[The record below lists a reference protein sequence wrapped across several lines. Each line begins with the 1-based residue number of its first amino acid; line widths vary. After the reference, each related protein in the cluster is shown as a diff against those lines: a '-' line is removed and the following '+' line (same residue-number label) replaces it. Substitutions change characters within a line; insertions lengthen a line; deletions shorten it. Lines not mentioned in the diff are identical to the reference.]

1 MHNKK
6 TSVVHILEPF
16 VGGVRTWVCTVLVR
30 LVENGFDVT
39 LICSLNRSCPDDDA
53 QIRKLRDAGI
63 KVHIVPMTRR
73 INPLED
79 LRSFVRILRLLKKN
93 HFDIVHTHSSKAGAL
108 GRIAAVSAGAGAV
121 FHSPHC
127 FAFLR
132 SNSRLSKSFYFAIER
147 LLAKLTN
154 TLVAVSQSEADIAAE
169 ARIVPSQNCVVIP
182 NALPATRIFPKPSSG
197 EKCSAVK
204 ASLTINEDARIVTT
218 ACRLDEYKG
227 IFRCLQAAR
236 HSRTPD
242 PVFLL
247 AGEGKLRTAAQEFI
261 RQNRLAGKVKLLGH
275 VSNMERI
282 YAVTDVVV
290 LCSDAEA
297 QPYLLLEAMRAKCPI
312 VATAVIGNTELI
324 SQRRTGLLAHPTPQS
339 IAKAIDELLAD
350 KDKSDEYARNA
361 YDYFCKHHT
370 LENQVSKLTE
380 TYEYSIQN
388 LLKTGKMTEHI
399 NETKTRPQG
408 KIVLL
413 KATAFALQTTAV
425 ILAAALAF
433 FSKMPIPI
441 TLPVIPLLAA
451 IFVMLPFKSPTPRM
465 LQKLTAFYLVAALL
479 NQSASQNFQIQLGG
493 IDLNV
498 FFSAPILTLCSAGFL
513 LGTMTSTPPPRN
525 SHASSLN
532 RAWLSALL
540 LILAHMMLLGI
551 LLKKFYGY
559 GYEQNL
565 NVLGNASLYFLLF
578 IVLFRPLDNLRFR
591 QITGLVLAI
600 SSLVTIVMQWR
611 L

>member
-1 MHNKK
+1 MNNKRI
-6 TSVVHILEPF
+6 SVVHILEPF

-53 QIRKLRDAGI
+53 QVRKLRDAGI
-63 KVHIVPMTRR
+63 KVHIVPMNRR
-73 INPLED
+73 ISPLKD
-79 LRSFVRILRLLKKN
+79 LRSFVRILHLLKKN
-93 HFDIVHTHSSKAGAL
+93 RFDIVHTHSSKAGAL
-108 GRIAAVSAGAGAV
+108 GRIAAVLAGAGAV

-147 LLAKLTN
+147 LLAKLTT

-182 NALPATRIFPKPSSG
+182 NALPVTLISPKPPSG
-197 EKCSAVK
+197 EKGSAVK
-204 ASLTINEDARIVTT
+204 ASLAINQDARIVTT
-218 ACRLDEYKG
+218 ACRLVEYKG
-227 IFRCLQAAR
+227 IFRFLQAAR
-236 HSRTPD
+236 LSRTPHT
-242 PVFLL
+242 VFLL
-247 AGEGKLRTAAQEFI
+247 AGEGELKTAAQEFI
-261 RQNRLAGKVKLLGH
+261 RQKR
-275 VSNMERI
+275 
-282 YAVTDVVV
+282 
-290 LCSDAEA
+290 
-297 QPYLLLEAMRAKCPI
+297 
-312 VATAVIGNTELI
+312 
-324 SQRRTGLLAHPTPQS
+324 
-339 IAKAIDELLAD
+339 LAD
-350 KDKSDEYARNA
+350 KDKSNEYARNA

-380 TYEYSIQN
+380 TYEHSIHS
-388 LLKTGKMTEHI
+388 LLTTGRIAKCTD
-399 NETKTRPQG
+399 ETNARSQT

-413 KATAFALQTTAV
+413 KAAEFTLQTTAV
-425 ILAAALAF
+425 ILAASLAF
-433 FSKMPIPI
+433 SAKMPIPI
-441 TLPVIPLLAA
+441 TVPVIPLLAA
-451 IFVMLPFKSPTPRM
+451 IFVMLPFKSHSLTT
-465 LQKLTAFYLVAALL
+465 LQKLTAFYLIAALL
-479 NQSASQNFQIQLGG
+479 NQSASQNFQIQLGS

-498 FFSAPILTLCSAGFL
+498 FFSAPILTLCSAAFL

-532 RAWLSALL
+532 CAWLSALL

-551 LLKKFYGY
+551 LLKEFYGY

-565 NVLGNASLYFLLF
+565 NVLGNLSLYFLF
-578 IVLFRPLDNLRFR
+578 FVVLFRPLDNLRFR

-600 SSLVTIVMQWR
+600 SCLVTILMQWR